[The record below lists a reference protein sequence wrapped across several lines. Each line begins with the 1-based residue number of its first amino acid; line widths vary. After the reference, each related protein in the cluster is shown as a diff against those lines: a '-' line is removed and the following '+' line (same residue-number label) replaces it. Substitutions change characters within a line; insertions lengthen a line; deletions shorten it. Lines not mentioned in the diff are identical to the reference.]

1 MASNYVLLSAQTV
14 GAAGASS
21 ITFSN
26 IPQTGYTDLKIV
38 ISSRSAAVDTSD
50 GLYIKLNTSTSSF
63 TMKRLYGSGTAVVS
77 NSTPTNIATLDDA
90 ANNTASVFGNAEIY
104 IPNYASANYKSYS
117 VDSVQEQNGT
127 TSYQQMVAGLWS
139 NTAAITGITLY
150 YGSTSNIAQYS
161 TAYLYG
167 IKNS

>member
-1 MASNYVLLSAQTV
+1 MANTYVLIGSSTVDSGGASNFDFT
-14 GAAGASS
+14 S
-21 ITFSN
+21 IPAT
-26 IPQTGYTDLKIV
+26 YTDLKLV
-38 ISSRSAAVDTSD
+38 TSSRSVAADTSD